1 MTKGLEM
8 AQITWTKSRDT
19 GVDKS
24 DAATAGASA
33 ASVIAAV
40 IDGKVDDDDDDDTAT
55 SFEAKPEGGLR
66 QSKHKGL
73 MLTMLE
79 DETPEEEEDDEY
91 EYVSIAICEP
101 PASSIPTID
110 DEAAPFIL
118 HRSHRQ
124 TLHQSLPSLPPPP
137 SSP

>member
-1 MTKGLEM
+1 M

-19 GVDKS
+19 GVDKLY
-24 DAATAGASA
+24 AATAAASA

-40 IDGKVDDDDDDDTAT
+40 IDGKEDDDDDDDTAT

-79 DETPEEEEDDEY
+79 DETPEEEDDDDDKD

-124 TLHQSLPSLPPPP
+124 TLHQSLPSLPPP